1 MRIWGLL
8 VCLVAASVAG
18 CTSSSSDSASGG
30 GDSSRIRVEGSDTM
44 INLAVAWREAY
55 GKINADVDIEVGG
68 NGSGIGIKNLAEGDC
83 DLANSS
89 RSMEDEEKELTEKN
103 TGKAPVEHIVGYDAL
118 AVYVHPS
125 CPLEEISLEQLA
137 EIYGENGTITNWKD
151 LGGDDKEIVVV
162 SRQNSSGTY
171 KYFQKAIMGKRKY
184 RQGTLDQSGSKD
196 VVQFVAN
203 TAAAIGY
210 SGMGYNKPGEVKMLS
225 ISAKPGEPAV
235 EPNMDNVKNDS
246 YPITRPLLCFTA
258 GEPEGVLKDYLAWIK
273 GDDAQA
279 IVAEQGYVP
288 IK

>member
-8 VCLVAASVAG
+8 VCLVAALVAG

-30 GDSSRIRVEGSDTM
+30 GDSNRIRVEGSDTM

-210 SGMGYNKPGEVKMLS
+210 SGMGYNKPGEVKMLK
-225 ISAKPGEPAV
+225 ISPKAGEPSV

-258 GEPEGVLKDYLAWIK
+258 GEPEGVLKDYLTWIK

>member
-1 MRIWGLL
+1 MKIWGLL
-8 VCLVAASVAG
+8 VCLLAASLAG
-18 CTSSSSDSASGG
+18 CTASSDSGSGG
-30 GDSSRIRVEGSDTM
+30 GDSNRIRVEGSDTM
-44 INLAVAWREAY
+44 INLAVSWREAY
-55 GKINADVDIEVGG
+55 GKINPDVDIEVGG

-203 TAAAIGY
+203 TTAAIGY
-210 SGMGYNKPGEVKMLS
+210 SGMGYNKPGEVKMLK
-225 ISAKPGEPAV
+225 IAAKAGEPPV

-273 GDDAQA
+273 GDDAQV